1 MQQCMQLTRT
11 NSSRSYVVRTLLSLC
26 GSQGAGDDATA
37 VPDRF
42 PVVMARGIHLF
53 PFRTES
59 LSPSAPMVL
68 GGKLPGRVGRR
79 RNYLQKAT
87 PQGVAFCRSGCLRW
101 AWPAAA
107 LVAAPATVAASPAG
121 LHSGDV
127 LPVGCCRPRGAFPQ
141 SQAVRGLRR
150 AVVNRAAPAG
160 VRPSGDRGA
169 RVRGSL
175 ARRAGRRRARV
186 ACCTPAGARPGRRRC
201 RCA

>member
-26 GSQGAGDDATA
+26 GSQGAGDDVTA

-87 PQGVAFCRSGCLRW
+87 PQGVAFCRSGPLFAWRRCDGPSAPVLGVRGAGSW
-101 AWPAAA
+101 ATPCGCGWPRARRCASRGSA
-107 LVAAPATVAASPAG
+107 RHAAPAAS
-121 LHSGDV
+121 LDV
-127 LPVGCCRPRGAFPQ
+127 LPMSLRDGCDE
-141 SQAVRGLRR
+141 
-150 AVVNRAAPAG
+150 G
-160 VRPSGDRGA
+160 VRPFRRIDCRSHTNCQPATERYCDK
-169 RVRGSL
+169 RV
-175 ARRAGRRRARV
+175 
-186 ACCTPAGARPGRRRC
+186 
-201 RCA
+201 

>member
-1 MQQCMQLTRT
+1 
-11 NSSRSYVVRTLLSLC
+11 
-26 GSQGAGDDATA
+26 
-37 VPDRF
+37 
-42 PVVMARGIHLF
+42 MARGIHLF

-87 PQGVAFCRSGCLRW
+87 PQGVAFCRSGRLRR

-107 LVAAPATVAASPAG
+107 FVASASHVAASPAG
-121 LHSGDV
+121 LRSGDV

-150 AVVNRAAPAG
+150 AVIDWAAPAG
-160 VRPSGDRGA
+160 VQPFG
-169 RVRGSL
+169 
-175 ARRAGRRRARV
+175 GRRPVEAARSGV
-186 ACCTPAGARPGRRRC
+186 LPRQPAGQGMVMNVLSWERGTAG
-201 RCA
+201 AITSTG